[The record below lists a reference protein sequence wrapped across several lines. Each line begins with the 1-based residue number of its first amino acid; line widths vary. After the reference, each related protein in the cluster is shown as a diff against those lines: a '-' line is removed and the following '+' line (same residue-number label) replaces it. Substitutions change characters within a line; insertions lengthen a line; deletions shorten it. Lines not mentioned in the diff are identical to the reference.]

1 MKKTFLAVLMTT
13 VFLPCLVE
21 ATETTVDLNSQKN
34 LNMVIYNNDM
44 ALVKDTRSV
53 PMAMGSNEIAYAGI
67 SGQIIPS
74 SVVLEGKG
82 ITFLENN
89 FNFDVLSYE
98 SLLQKSIGQTV
109 TAEYLNPKSGI
120 LETTSAELLAVN
132 NGRPIL
138 RINGKIDATFPG
150 YVVFHHL
157 PANLRVEPTLVMN
170 VATKQ
175 PGKQDLTL
183 NYLTHGLSWNASYV
197 AQLSADN
204 KTMTLDGWVSLT
216 NNSGM
221 DYKDAHMQVVA
232 GDVHMTPERPMVR
245 KSAMRVGGFA
255 DTLESNSVMIQENIA
270 DYHMYTLP
278 RTTTILNNQTK
289 QVSLLSANNVG
300 IQKEYTFKGLQPDQE
315 MKNVKPTVNIRFTNK
330 KENQLGIALPR
341 GVVRLYQ
348 ADSKGN
354 LVFVGEDRINHV
366 GNLEEVTL
374 NMGTAFDIS
383 ANAKLADQKSWS
395 EARPNRDAVRV
406 HEKTYEIIVKN
417 GNTFPT
423 KVNVEEHFY
432 GQHVKI
438 ISETVPS
445 EKTADATYRWPLDLP
460 AEGEVKMNYTVR
472 WED

>member
-1 MKKTFLAVLMTT
+1 MKKTLFAALMTT
-13 VFLPCLVE
+13 VFLPCLVRAAE
-21 ATETTVDLNSQKN
+21 VTVDLNLQKN
-34 LNMVIYNNDM
+34 LNMIIYNNDL

-53 PMAMGSNEIAYAGI
+53 PMTLGSNEVAFAGI

-109 TAEYLNPKSGI
+109 TAEYLNPKSGV
-120 LETTSAELLAVN
+120 LETTSAELLAIN

-138 RINGKIDATFPG
+138 RINGKIDASFPG

-157 PANLRVEPTLVMN
+157 PTNLRVEPTLVMN
-170 VATKQ
+170 VAAKQ
-175 PGKQDLTL
+175 QGKQDLTL

-204 KTMTLDGWVSLT
+204 KSMTLDGWVSLT

-221 DYKDAHMQVVA
+221 DYKDTHMQVVA
-232 GDVHMTPERPMVR
+232 GDVHVTSERPKMVYKR
-245 KSAMRVGGFA
+245 ALGASFA
-255 DTLESNSVMIQENIA
+255 DTLSENSVMLEENVA

-300 IQKEYTFKGLQPDQE
+300 VQKEYTFKNLQTNQE
-315 MKNVKPTVNIRFTNK
+315 IKNVKPNITVRFTNK

-341 GVVRLYQ
+341 GTVRLYQ

-354 LVFVGEDRINHV
+354 LIFVGEDRINHV

-383 ANAKLADQKSWS
+383 ANAKLTDQRSWS
-395 EARPNRDAVRV
+395 ESRPNRNAVRV
-406 HEKTYEIIVKN
+406 HEKTYEITVKN

-423 KVNVEEHFY
+423 KVNIEEHFY

-438 ISETVPS
+438 TAETLPS
-445 EKTADATYRWPLDLP
+445 EKIMDATYRWKLDLP
-460 AEGEVKMNYTVR
+460 AEGEVKISYTVV
-472 WED
+472 WEE

>member
-1 MKKTFLAVLMTT
+1 MKNTFIATLMAT
-13 VFLPCLVE
+13 VFIPCGIQ
-21 ATETTVDLNSQKN
+21 AAETTVDLNLQKN
-34 LNMVIYNNDM
+34 LNMVVYNNDM
-44 ALVKDTRSV
+44 ALVKDTRTV
-53 PMAMGSNEIAYAGI
+53 PMGAGSNEIAFAGI

-74 SVVLEGKG
+74 SVVLDGKD

-98 SLLQKSIGQTV
+98 SLLQKSVGQTV

-120 LETTSAELLAVN
+120 LETTSAELLAIN
-132 NGRPIL
+132 NGRPVL
-138 RINGKIDATFPG
+138 RINGKIDATYPG
-150 YVVFHHL
+150 HVVFHHL

-204 KTMTLDGWVSLT
+204 RSMTLDGWVSLT

-221 DYKDAHMQVVA
+221 DYKNTHMQVVA
-232 GDVHMTPERPMVR
+232 GDVHMAPERLMVR
-245 KSAMRVGGFA
+245 KSMAVGASFA
-255 DTLESNSVMIQENIA
+255 DTLSENSTMIQENIA

-300 IQKEYTFKGLQPDQE
+300 IQKEYTFRNLQTDRE
-315 MKNVKPTVNIRFTNK
+315 IKNAKPEVSIRFTNK

-341 GVVRLYQ
+341 GTVRLYQ
-348 ADSKGN
+348 ADSKGD
-354 LVFVGEDRINHV
+354 LIFVGEDRINHV

-383 ANAKLADQKSWS
+383 ANAKLSDQKSWS
-395 EARPNRDAVRV
+395 ESRPNTKPVRV
-406 HEKTYEIIVKN
+406 YEKTYEIVVKN
-417 GNTFPT
+417 GNKFMT

-432 GQHVKI
+432 GQNVKI
-438 ISETVPS
+438 TEETIPS
-445 EKTADATYRWPLDLP
+445 KKTADATYRWSLDLP
-460 AEGEVKMNYTVR
+460 AEGEVKMSYTVR
-472 WED
+472 WE